1 MTHRFAYPKV
11 TEIHDPR
18 RPTARPPFGQRDLVR
33 ASLLLLP
40 DDQMSARSLSH
51 LDDRDLLAERP

>member
-18 RPTARPPFGQRDLVR
+18 RPTARPGQRDLVR

-40 DDQMSARSLSH
+40 DDRVSARSLAQ

>member
-18 RPTARPPFGQRDLVR
+18 RPTARPGVAQRDLVR

-40 DDQMSARSLSH
+40 DEPMSARSLSQV
-51 LDDRDLLAERP
+51 DDRDLLAERP